1 MAYWYNV
8 NTGQIEQDGST
19 ESKDHLMGPYASED
33 EARSAI
39 ELSRKKNELADEADR
54 AWKEG

>member
-1 MAYWYNV
+1 
-8 NTGQIEQDGST
+8 
-19 ESKDHLMGPYASED
+19 MGPYASED

>member
-19 ESKDHLMGPYASED
+19 ESKDHLMGPYASKD

-54 AWKEG
+54 KWKEG